1 MILWF
6 LKTYECCMG
15 IVYERQIFFIFGKK
29 KKKERKDIKKV
40 FILIVLKHILK
51 SDVKALFK

>member
-1 MILWF
+1 MSAVWELSMRDKYFSF
-6 LKTYECCMG
+6 L
-15 IVYERQIFFIFGKK
+15 VK

>member
-1 MILWF
+1 
-6 LKTYECCMG
+6 MG
-15 IVYERQIFFIFGKK
+15 IVYERQIFFIFGK